1 MAMVK
6 VPKGSLFIRRG
17 ERTNTM
23 YMLAEGSVR
32 QKTLYETVTLPAGS
46 TIGIEECVTGQY
58 QNDYIALEDCVLY
71 PLSYSGTSDLERLL
85 RNQPKYGEV
94 LLYTAVRDAGY
105 WLNRYDKIREMA
117 KRYEAKAAEF
127 YQQYQEFCK
136 VNGMEEETYS
146 EISSRTVVDS
156 RLRIGRWEVEYY
168 NSLYHLGTKA
178 LADYYGDNYGV
189 LAGQIL
195 YAGRAMASAV
205 EAVDAWS
212 KRLQETLEA
221 YMNPQ
226 GNDMFAL
233 YFGLER
239 EVANSGGQWEEIH
252 ARTQE
257 LIDFIRKSGRLDVQ
271 MVEERLREY
280 EQYDFTGALSAS
292 AQMQEDNEAA
302 EDCLTQILHY
312 AGKTTEEMEQIRS
325 KVEEFRGMSEDAS
338 GSDHGRKLS
347 RELSNMFY
355 EVYQKVFLRSVQEG
369 GLTKVLKAFLYFGFM
384 DTGTAGE
391 ENAEELYRLAGK
403 ISVCQSVHVYTIYDW
418 LKSIYEGK
426 NEPSRNEF
434 DLDYT
439 GYLAEQRRMG
449 KIRVEQIEEMKRD
462 QWAKTVFEMENMFV
476 TTNRATHG
484 RISGFCPILSSR
496 DMIQSGTKMLVT
508 AKRIEDAINAVRQID
523 YSLFFREVGF
533 SDPAHGINSE
543 QIQKEVL
550 PDVILM
556 PNVGSRAMMW
566 QETAGVKR
574 DTSARFVLPIMTI
587 YSLEDMILETCGRF
601 RWEMCR
607 KIQGMR
613 WNDITEK
620 SLTSEYCDY
629 LQFYRKNRDLTA
641 EVKEKLR
648 NALVKSK
655 NNFREVFV
663 MDYVNWIKF
672 ESNGSYRLNRVARD
686 IIFRYCPFARS
697 YREALAVNPIYQD
710 MIQRF
715 QILRDKKR
723 KLVEGFGTRYEKNG
737 GEMTIEL
744 QENLTFYSM

>member
-1 MAMVK
+1 MAVVK
-6 VPKGSLFIRRG
+6 VPKGSMFIKRG
-17 ERTNTM
+17 DRTNTM
-23 YMLAEGSVR
+23 YMLAQGSV
-32 QKTLYETVTLPAGS
+32 QLKTLYETVTLPAGS
-46 TIGIEECVTGQY
+46 TIGILECVTGQY
-58 QNDYIALEDCVLY
+58 QNDYVALEDCILY

-117 KRYEAKAAEF
+117 KTYEAKAAEF
-127 YQQYQEFCK
+127 YQQYQEFCNA
-136 VNGMEEETYS
+136 NGIEEESYS
-146 EISSRTVVDS
+146 KISSRTVVDS
-156 RLRIGRWEVEYY
+156 RLRIERWEVGYY
-168 NSLYHLGTKA
+168 NSLYHLGTKV
-178 LADYYGDNYGV
+178 LADCYGENYGL

-195 YAGRAMASAV
+195 YAGRAMASAI

-212 KRLQETLEA
+212 KRLQDTLES
-221 YMNPQ
+221 YMNQQ
-226 GNDMFAL
+226 GDDMFSL
-233 YFGLER
+233 YFELEK
-239 EVANSGGQWEEIH
+239 EAANLGGQWEEIH
-252 ARTQE
+252 TKTQE
-257 LIDFIRKSGRLDVQ
+257 LINFIQKSGRLNVQ

-280 EQYDFTGALSAS
+280 EQYDFGGAISA
-292 AQMQEDNEAA
+292 AAGQEEKGA
-302 EDCLTQILHY
+302 EQDCLTQILQY
-312 AGKTTEEMEQIRS
+312 AGKSSEEVEQIRGR
-325 KVEEFRGMSEDAS
+325 VDEFRNMSEDAS
-338 GSDHGRKLS
+338 TSDQGRRLC

-355 EVYQKVFLRSVQEG
+355 EVYQKVFLRSMQEG

-384 DTGTAGE
+384 DAGVAGE
-391 ENAEELYRLAGK
+391 ENAEELYRLANK
-403 ISVCQSVHVYTIYDW
+403 ISVCQSEHVYTMYDW

-449 KIRVEQIEEMKRD
+449 KLRADQIEEMKQD
-462 QWAKTVFEMENMFV
+462 KWAKTVFEMENMFV

-484 RISGFCPILSSR
+484 RIAGFCPILSGG
-496 DMIQSGTKMLVT
+496 DMIQSGSKMLVT
-508 AKRIEDAINAVRQID
+508 SQRIEDAINAVRKID

-574 DTSARFVLPIMTI
+574 DTSARFVLPIMTL

-641 EVKEKLR
+641 EVKDKLR

-663 MDYVNWIKF
+663 MDYVNWIKY
-672 ESNGSYRLNRVARD
+672 ECNGSYRLNRVARD
-686 IIFRYCPFARS
+686 IIFRYCPFARA
-697 YREALAVNPIYQD
+697 YREPLAVNPIYQD

-723 KLVEGFGTRYEKNG
+723 KQVEGFGNRYEKSG

-744 QENLTFYSM
+744 QENLMFYSM